1 MSIFSDRLETYL
13 ANHPEWNPAKLAI
26 AAGLDGS
33 AIRKILN
40 LKYSPRMVTVQKIA
54 DALNEPIETFT
65 SGTPQAG
72 LEEIQRLFALL
83 TPEEQAMIQTAVSA
97 LVAQRRDP
105 SPK

>member
-1 MSIFSDRLETYL
+1 MSTFSERLEAYL
-13 ANHPEWNPAKLAI
+13 AEHPEWNPAKLAL
-26 AAGLDGS
+26 AAGLDNS

-65 SGTPQAG
+65 SDAPKGG

-83 TPEEQAMIQTAVSA
+83 TPEEQAMIKTAVAA